1 MQADGLFPR
10 FLNSREPYR
19 QLFLCCCILFVAD
32 WRATTDKKSS
42 WSDLYTPAKL
52 PAPLSRVH
60 QGRTQDKTPAHHTL
74 GEKKQQKNGVK
85 QAWDIIRDFE
95 LLQFFMRA
103 CALND
108 PGRIKN
114 WNQKILV
121 SVWLC
126 VQVQQR
132 FLNMRRASNPCDHT
146 SAGSPSDFSQ
156 MTTKRIEVF
165 ENNSWRLMCSSRIG
179 TSQGWKHFN
188 HTHKTGYLYLV
199 GVLFKISDDHLP
211 PRGTRLQQQQQQ
223 RDQGRVF
230 RKPVKPRVKR

>member
-1 MQADGLFPR
+1 MAYFHVSWILESRIDSCSCVVVSCLSPTEEPR
-10 FLNSREPYR
+10 QTKSRRGQTFTHQQNSQHHFRESIMVVRKTKPP
-19 QLFLCCCILFVAD
+19 L
-32 WRATTDKKSS
+32 TTPWEK
-42 WSDLYTPAKL
+42 
-52 PAPLSRVH
+52 
-60 QGRTQDKTPAHHTL
+60 
-74 GEKKQQKNGVK
+74 KKQQKNGVK

-199 GVLFKISDDHLP
+199 GVLFKISDEHLP